1 MREDAVIGRPAR
13 DEDAPGGP
21 DGLPGRAG
29 PAEEPPDEEGLTP
42 PPVAR
47 MLAEYRAIVA
57 EHGIT
62 WGDGPGVYV
71 AQMRADPYLMGRDFW
86 GPAFALVAREHP
98 DAPAGEYG
106 ELIAGLDM
114 DVVVRDALAG
124 DVPDNLAVLRLT
136 AAGGVE
142 FTARTRTVLDD
153 GASFRTSL
161 LIDSGR
167 ADEAVVTVD
176 GTPYPIAPGGARIV
190 TVTPASEVRA
200 GGRRVE
206 LTGLVRRAG
215 RARLRLRAGMPC
227 RWSVWGEDGQ
237 GWYPEGVPPKLDY
250 HRRPYFHG
258 DDVLLDVPAEP
269 LTVRVARG
277 MEYGVAET
285 AITPEPGEETLV
297 ELRPRRL
304 HDPAARGW
312 YGGDMHVHMNWAG
325 DVVGT
330 PELAA
335 AAQHGEDLHVLNLV
349 AGNVATARVYD
360 RAALE
365 HWAGRDLPW
374 SDATH
379 VARMGVEYRND
390 LLGHFYA
397 FGAGGVP
404 SRFHS
409 GFAGDED
416 WPPNAEACRELRGMG
431 AVVGYSHPYH
441 VPFADD
447 APPSEVVGV
456 LMRDCAARENVVDA
470 ALGLVDALDVVNHSS
485 IEATA
490 AVYRRLVGA
499 GNRLAVTAGTDA
511 MLSFTRRGN
520 QSNPPGWGRVYAK
533 VDGPLTAESFAEA
546 IRRGRT
552 FATTGPW
559 LELSVHGR
567 EPGDTLDLLPGDR
580 VTITARVLGEEAER
594 LEIRTACGVLASA
607 EVPGAEA
614 TLEAE
619 LVVGEPTYVV
629 AVVTGGPHPRTL
641 RDGTYAH
648 TSPVHLDVGG
658 RHVAREEDVRWCL
671 DWLDL
676 LARVIPEHARLS
688 SPERLADHLALID
701 RARAV
706 YRSRLGQAQAR
717 SARPQ

>member
-1 MREDAVIGRPAR
+1 MREDAVVGPQETATEQ
-13 DEDAPGGP
+13 DVPGGP
-21 DGLPGRAG
+21 AANGHAAGEPG
-29 PAEEPPDEEGLTP
+29 EPGEITP
-42 PPVAR
+42 PAVAR
-47 MLAEYRAIVA
+47 MLEEYRALVA

-71 AQMRADPYLMGRDFW
+71 GQMRTDPFLMGYDFW
-86 GPAFALVAREHP
+86 GAAFALLAREHP
-98 DAPAGEYG
+98 GAPPGEYG
-106 ELIAGLDM
+106 RLIAGLDM

-136 AAGGVE
+136 PGGVE
-142 FTARTRTVLDD
+142 FEARPQAVLDD
-153 GASFRTSL
+153 GASFRTRM
-161 LIDSGR
+161 LIDSSR
-167 ADEAVVTVD
+167 EDEAVVTVD
-176 GTPYPIAPGGARIV
+176 GTPYAIAPGGARVVDV
-190 TVTPASEVRA
+190 TAASEVRA
-200 GGRRVE
+200 GGRAVE
-206 LTGLVRRAG
+206 PAGLVRPAT

-237 GWYPEGVPPKLDY
+237 GWYPEGVPPKRDY

-258 DDVLLDVPAEP
+258 DDVVLDVPAEP

-285 AITPEPGEETLV
+285 PITPEAGAETLV

-312 YGGDMHVHMNWAG
+312 YGGDMHVHLNWAG

-335 AAQHGEDLHVLNLV
+335 AAQHGEDLHVLHLV

-360 RAALE
+360 RPALE

-397 FGAGGVP
+397 FGAAGVP
-404 SRFHS
+404 ARFHS

-431 AVVGYSHPYH
+431 AVIGYSHPYH
-441 VPFADD
+441 VPLGAD
-447 APPSEVVGV
+447 APPREVVGV

-490 AVYRRLVGA
+490 TVYRHLVGA

-533 VDGPLTAESFAEA
+533 VDGPLTAGSFAEA

-559 LELSVHGR
+559 LELSVNGR

-580 VTITARVLGEEAER
+580 VTITAKVVGEEAER
-594 LEIRTACGVLASA
+594 LEIRTAGGVLACA
-607 EVPGAEA
+607 EVPGEE
-614 TLEAE
+614 TVLETE

-629 AVVTGGPHPRTL
+629 AVATGGPHPRTL
-641 RDGTYAH
+641 RDGTHAH
-648 TSPVHLDVGG
+648 TSPVHLDVDG

-671 DWLDL
+671 EWLDL
-676 LARVIPEHARLS
+676 LAEAVPAHARLT
-688 SPERLADHLALID
+688 SPEHLADHLGLID

-706 YRSRLGQAQAR
+706 YRSRLAGR
-717 SARPQ
+717 